1 MAWNS
6 TKSVCKTWTW
16 NLHLDKFPKSD
27 SQINGQLLGHVIFQ
41 NKLLGNFI
49 GYDSGCYKQQYPRSA
64 PPIIGSHHFKMPGEG
79 GGGLIDNSFVTR
91 GYDIWVMVNDHNSIR
106 TKVSN

>member
-41 NKLLGNFI
+41 NKLLGNLI
-49 GYDSGCYKQQYPRSA
+49 GYDR
-64 PPIIGSHHFKMPGEG
+64 G
-79 GGGLIDNSFVTR
+79 GTN
-91 GYDIWVMVNDHNSIR
+91 NSILG
-106 TKVSN
+106 VPLQS